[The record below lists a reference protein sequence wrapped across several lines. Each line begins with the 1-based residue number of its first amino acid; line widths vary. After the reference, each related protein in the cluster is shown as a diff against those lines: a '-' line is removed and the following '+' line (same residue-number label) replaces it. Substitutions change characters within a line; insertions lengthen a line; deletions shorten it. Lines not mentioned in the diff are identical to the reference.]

1 MSQRNVISATAAVL
15 SATEDMK
22 IIHDPETH
30 AGRDGRF
37 HSLQDS
43 SLCPNIV
50 EYLGQR
56 FPNGLYSHQHDA
68 IENVLAGKNTILATR
83 TSSGKSLIYSL
94 PALHMR
100 KAGFDSSVSVP
111 SEGTGERSVDEAA
124 GDGLGNYVHQ
134 SSSCEQSVA
143 GLTIRRLCR
152 FSVASRNTR
161 QGSAHADEP
170 GYVALFCAAA
180 S

>member
-37 HSLQDS
+37 HSSQDS

-68 IENVLAGKNTILATR
+68 IENVLAGNNTILATR

-94 PALHMR
+94 PALHM
-100 KAGFDSSVSVP
+100 
-111 SEGTGERSVDEAA
+111 
-124 GDGLGNYVHQ
+124 L
-134 SSSCEQSVA
+134 CE
-143 GLTIRRLCR
+143 
-152 FSVASRNTR
+152 
-161 QGSAHADEP
+161 EP
-170 GYVALFCAAA
+170 ESTALFLFPQKALANDQLMKLRENRSQACWT
-180 S
+180 